1 MMRARRQWELGRRT
15 QKGNSVRRRRRRR
28 KIYAGAN
35 AANKEDPERVLAAQ
49 VYKTTR
55 RWWRSRSRKQ

>member
-15 QKGNSVRRRRRRR
+15 QKGNSVRRRRRR

-49 VYKTTR
+49 V
-55 RWWRSRSRKQ
+55 

>member
-49 VYKTTR
+49 V
-55 RWWRSRSRKQ
+55 